1 MSKFQSPLIN
11 SKEAVLAKESGA
23 LKGQTGPCV
32 GPWYLVGP
40 IDKDK

>member
-11 SKEAVLAKESGA
+11 SKEAVVAKESGA
-23 LKGQTGPCV
+23 RKGKLGCV

>member
-23 LKGQTGPCV
+23 RRGKLGSVWDLGI
-32 GPWYLVGP
+32 WLGP
-40 IDKDK
+40 IEKDK